1 VIEQS
6 AKATEAR
13 TEAGLAER
21 RINVAKLISIGQ
33 CLAHWATRTPDAPAV
48 TDDERTLSFAEL
60 DRASNRLARAYAAIG
75 VGEGDYVTIALPNGN
90 AFFVAAFAVWKLGAI
105 PHPISCRMPSAERAA
120 MLELVKP
127 RLVLGTGEP
136 DDLPGAM
143 HLPAGFEPDPAL
155 SDTPLSDH
163 VSPHW
168 KAIGSGGSTGRPK
181 VIVAKPPGL
190 FDPQI
195 PYRATRVGGVQ
206 LVPGPLYHNAP
217 FLLAARG
224 LFSGQHVVIMSRFDA
239 ERTLALI
246 EQNGVNYTMMVPTM
260 MQRIIR
266 LSGEV
271 RGRYDISSLETAI
284 HCGAPCPPWLKRAW
298 IDWLG
303 ADVVQELYGGTEGCG
318 ATWITGAEW
327 LERPGSVGR
336 AMTGYKIRVK
346 NEHGGDAAQGEVGDV
361 YMMPEAGPATS
372 YFYLG
377 GTSHRDGDGWEWIGD
392 MGHLDADGYLFLA
405 DRRTDLIISGG
416 ANIYPAEVEA
426 AIDAFEGVRTS
437 AVIGLPDDDLG
448 AIVHAIVE
456 PAGEIDREALMA
468 HLAERLVRYKQPR
481 SIEFVAGPIRDE
493 AGKVRR
499 AALRAE
505 RLQAR
510 AAA

>member
-1 VIEQS
+1 M
-6 AKATEAR
+6 
-13 TEAGLAER
+13 AEPM
-21 RINVAKLISIGQ
+21 SIGQ
-33 CLAHWATRTPDAPAV
+33 CLAHWAVATPDAPAL
-48 TDDERTLSFAEL
+48 TDGERTLSFATL
-60 DRASNRLARAYAAIG
+60 DRATNRLARAYAAAG

-90 AFFVAAFAVWKLGAI
+90 PFFVAAFAVWKLGAI
-105 PHPISCRMPSAERAA
+105 PHPISSRMPVAERIA
-120 MLELVKP
+120 MLELVRP
-127 RLVLGTGEP
+127 RLIVGTNDP
-136 DDLPGAM
+136 DELPGAAY
-143 HLPAGFEPDPAL
+143 LSAGFEPDPAL
-155 SDTPLSDH
+155 SDAPLPDR

-181 VIVAKPPGL
+181 VIVGKAPGL
-190 FDPQI
+190 FDPDT
-195 PYRATRVGGVQ
+195 PYRGARVSGVQ

-217 FLLAARG
+217 FLFAARG
-224 LFSGQHVVIMSRFDA
+224 LFSGQHVVIMPKFDA

-246 EQNGVNYTMMVPTM
+246 ENYRVNCIMMVPTM
-260 MQRIIR
+260 MHRIAR
-266 LSGEV
+266 LPGAV
-271 RGRYDISSLETAI
+271 RGAADVSSLETII

-327 LERPGSVGR
+327 LERQGSVGR
-336 AMTGYKIRVK
+336 AMAGYRIRVK
-346 NEHGGDAAQGEVGDV
+346 NEEGGDAAPGEVGDV
-361 YMMPEAGPATS
+361 YMMPETGPATS

-377 GTSHRDGDGWEWIGD
+377 GTSHRDEQGWEWIGD
-392 MGHLDADGYLFLA
+392 MGHLDRDGYLFLA

-426 AIDAFEGVRTS
+426 AIDAFEGVRAS

-456 PAGEIDREALMA
+456 AARTIDRAVLLA
-468 HLAERLVRYKQPR
+468 HLAERLVRYKVPR

-499 AALRAE
+499 SALRAE
-505 RLQAR
+505 RLAR
-510 AAA
+510 VAAA